1 VFSVNLVFAFV
12 PTFQHRGVDGAT
24 IVVLVHIKILID
36 SLLLFIQLLIDLVL
50 SSEMSDVGQHNDA
63 SIAGSFGRSVAA
75 GRWAPAQSPRRLLSA
90 QAAEA
95 AMPLQLKNSGYATVY
110 HMKMQQSC
118 CRNDEH
124 DSTTS
129 TRNL

>member
-1 VFSVNLVFAFV
+1 VFAFV

-63 SIAGSFGRSVAA
+63 SDMDDFQDGVVEMEPRFRYDQKKTRRYKRSV
-75 GRWAPAQSPRRLLSA
+75 
-90 QAAEA
+90 
-95 AMPLQLKNSGYATVY
+95 
-110 HMKMQQSC
+110 
-118 CRNDEH
+118 D
-124 DSTTS
+124 
-129 TRNL
+129 